1 MRRLI
6 IIAITILPLIAHAES
21 SHRELVLRAMKSP
34 SGTASMEISGPM
46 ADMIRGQINRPNAK
60 IIADVM
66 TVGDLPQAGC
76 KRFAIRFTTPGTLLP
91 TKDGQARM
99 LDVALKL
106 NMCENG
112 MPPGVEDGK
121 ELQQKTE
128 SPGAEQKPVKVVN
141 KKQIP

>member
-6 IIAITILPLIAHAES
+6 IIAMTILPVFAHAES
-21 SHRELVLRAMKSP
+21 SHRELLLRAMKSP
-34 SGTASMEISGPM
+34 SGTASMEINGPM

-112 MPPGVEDGK
+112 MPPGVEDEK

>member
-6 IIAITILPLIAHAES
+6 ITVMTILPLIAYAES
-21 SHRELVLRAMKSP
+21 SHRELLLRAMKSP
-34 SGTASMEISGPM
+34 SGTASMEINGPM

-66 TVGDLPQAGC
+66 TLGDLPQAGC

-91 TKDGQARM
+91 TKDGQDRM

-112 MPPGVEDGK
+112 MPPGVEDEK

-128 SPGAEQKPVKVVN
+128 SPGEEQKPVKVVN

>member
-6 IIAITILPLIAHAES
+6 IIAMTILPVFAHAES
-21 SHRELVLRAMKSP
+21 SHRELLLRAMKSP
-34 SGTASMEISGPM
+34 SGTASMEINGPM

-112 MPPGVEDGK
+112 MPPGVEDEK
-121 ELQQKTE
+121 ELQQKSE
-128 SPGAEQKPVKVVN
+128 SPGEEKKPVKVVN

>member
-6 IIAITILPLIAHAES
+6 IIAMAILPCIAYAES
-21 SHRELVLRAMKSP
+21 SHRELLLRAMKSP

-46 ADMIRGQINRPNAK
+46 ADMIRGQINRPDAK
-60 IIADVM
+60 IIADVI

-121 ELQQKTE
+121 EPQQKTE
-128 SPGAEQKPVKVVN
+128 SPSAEQKPVKVVSE
-141 KKQIP
+141 K

>member
-6 IIAITILPLIAHAES
+6 AAITMTILPLIAHAES
-21 SHRELVLRAMKSP
+21 SHRELLLRAMKSP
-34 SGTASMEISGPM
+34 SGTASMEINGPM

-60 IIADVM
+60 IIADVI

-91 TKDGQARM
+91 TKEGQARM

-112 MPPGVEDGK
+112 MPPGAEEGK
-121 ELQQKTE
+121 GPQQKTE
-128 SPGAEQKPVKVVN
+128 SPGDEQKPVKVVSG
-141 KKQIP
+141 K

>member
-6 IIAITILPLIAHAES
+6 IIAMTILPVFAHAES
-21 SHRELVLRAMKSP
+21 SHRELLLRAMKSP
-34 SGTASMEISGPM
+34 SGTASTEINGPM
-46 ADMIRGQINRPNAK
+46 ADMIRGRINRPNAK
-60 IIADVM
+60 IIADVI

-99 LDVALKL
+99 LNIALKL

-112 MPPGVEDGK
+112 MPPGAEEGK
-121 ELQQKTE
+121 GPQQKTE
-128 SPGAEQKPVKVVN
+128 SPGAEQKPVKVVSE
-141 KKQIP
+141 K

>member
-6 IIAITILPLIAHAES
+6 ITVMTILPLIAYAES
-21 SHRELVLRAMKSP
+21 SHRELLLRAMKSP
-34 SGTASMEISGPM
+34 SGTASMEINGPM

-66 TVGDLPQAGC
+66 TLGDLPQAGC

-91 TKDGQARM
+91 TKDGQDRM

-112 MPPGVEDGK
+112 MPPGVEDEKG
-121 ELQQKTE
+121 LQQKTE
-128 SPGAEQKPVKVVN
+128 EQKPVKVVD

>member
-6 IIAITILPLIAHAES
+6 IIAMAILPCIAYAES
-21 SHRELVLRAMKSP
+21 SHRELLLRAMKSP

-46 ADMIRGQINRPNAK
+46 ADMIRGQINRPDAK
-60 IIADVM
+60 IIADVI

-76 KRFAIRFTTPGTLLP
+76 KRLAIRFTTPGTLLP
-91 TKDGQARM
+91 MKDGQARM

-112 MPPGVEDGK
+112 MPPGVEDEKG
-121 ELQQKTE
+121 LQQKTE
-128 SPGAEQKPVKVVN
+128 SPGEEQKPVKVVDT
-141 KKQIP
+141 KQIP

>member
-6 IIAITILPLIAHAES
+6 IIAMTILPVFAHAES
-21 SHRELVLRAMKSP
+21 SHRELLLRAMKSP
-34 SGTASMEISGPM
+34 SGTASMEINGPM

-66 TVGDLPQAGC
+66 TLGDLPQAGC

-91 TKDGQARM
+91 TKDGQDRM